1 MMDLQTIISLNKKAG
16 KQAREDDLEPK
27 VLNSD
32 DIHNLNLGDISS
44 ISDIPYLGTHIPS
57 GCKKFDVNKL
67 KDKLDLPSWWYSS
80 KILPRGEL
88 WCDSSGFGESDEPAL
103 NTLQLIKVI
112 SRLFKNKPGL
122 GFGLYSTG
130 QFQVGVRVFDVA

>member
-1 MMDLQTIISLNKKAG
+1 MMDLETIKYLNKKAG

-27 VLNSD
+27 VLSYD
-32 DIHNLNLGDISS
+32 EIVELEEGS
-44 ISDIPYLGTHIPS
+44 IEPIRSIPNLGTHIPS
-57 GCKKFDVNKL
+57 GWKKINVNNL

-88 WCDSSGFGESDEPAL
+88 WCDSSGFGASDEPAL

-130 QFQVGVRVFDVA
+130 QFQAGVRVFDVA